1 MYGFFRVIYLFFI
14 TSKWFS
20 DSGHSKSDFCQIH
33 TNLVGDGSAESKI
46 TKVEFKYFAI
56 DINKTFEQ
64 SFITCYSKE
73 HLQMVVI
80 SLHCNGMIG
89 NLLDL

>member
-1 MYGFFRVIYLFFI
+1 M
-14 TSKWFS
+14 S
-20 DSGHSKSDFCQIH
+20 
-33 TNLVGDGSAESKI
+33 DGSAESKI
-46 TKVEFKYFAI
+46 TEVEFAI

-64 SFITCYSKE
+64 SFSTCNSKE
-73 HLQMVVI
+73 HLQMVVL